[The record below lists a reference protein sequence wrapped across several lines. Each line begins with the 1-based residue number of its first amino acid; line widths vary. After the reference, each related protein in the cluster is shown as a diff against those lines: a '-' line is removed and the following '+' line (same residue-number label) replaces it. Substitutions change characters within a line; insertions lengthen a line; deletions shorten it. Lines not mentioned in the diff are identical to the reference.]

1 MFNLFFKRIPAGNKR
16 WESRVAEMLAHEE
29 AGTLKGDLMADS
41 ISPSEISPH
50 TKGDLLPWESM
61 ASTGLSLTG
70 NSAHRRISSN
80 LRGHPAAQQLSE
92 EVYDF
97 YGNCLSYTESSDFTS
112 TLYVIQLQ
120 HGPIAL
126 KSADIQL
133 QLGTGRTVE
142 ALTHELL
149 HLYLPMLGFPLGEL
163 VTVPLHFDHDAQL
176 LLGRCN
182 WVVNLVQHE
191 INFQRFVALGFN
203 KKYFLA
209 KRVTPRDYGKLLKSN
224 SENRHIG
231 GSDFSR
237 WCIEYFGH
245 LFNARH
251 GGSKDHLQCAQ
262 DTLHRG
268 SSLHPELKQ
277 TVAEIDRWFEA
288 GVFKDPDQYPRQV
301 NLLLEFMRIPKFTG
315 WVILKRCGAGK
326 TIAVRLDSQRIFSAS
341 CKDCNDRSFTAETEC

>member
-1 MFNLFFKRIPAGNKR
+1 
-16 WESRVAEMLAHEE
+16 
-29 AGTLKGDLMADS
+29 MANS
-41 ISPSEISPH
+41 ISPWEISPH

-70 NSAHRRISSN
+70 DSAHRKISSK

-97 YGNCLSYTESSDFTS
+97 YGNYLSYIESSDFTS

-120 HGPIAL
+120 HDPIAL

-149 HLYLPMLGFPLGEL
+149 HLSLPMLGFPLGEL
-163 VTVPLHFDHDAQL
+163 VTVPLHFDHYAQL

-191 INFQRFVALGFN
+191 INFQRFVALGFD

-209 KRVTPRDYGKLLKSN
+209 KRVTPMDYRKLLKSN
-224 SENRHIG
+224 SENRHTG
-231 GSDFSR
+231 EVDFSR
-237 WCIEYFGH
+237 WCIEYIRH
-245 LFNARH
+245 LFSARH
-251 GGSKDHLQCAQ
+251 GGSKDHLRCAQ
-262 DTLHRG
+262 DALNWG
-268 SSLHPELKQ
+268 SRLHPELKQ
-277 TVAEIDRWFEA
+277 TAAEIDRWFETGA
-288 GVFKDPDQYPRQV
+288 FKDPDQYPRQV
-301 NLLLEFMRIPKFTG
+301 NLLLEFMRIPKYTG
-315 WVILKRCGAGK
+315 WVILKRCEAGK
-326 TIAVRLDSQRIFSAS
+326 TIAVRLDAEGICSAS
-341 CKDCNDRSFTAETEC
+341 CKDCNDRSFTAEMEC